1 MRDSD
6 LMLAIC
12 FVTVLIVA
20 LTCFMLYVL
29 LLQRNKSNKFITER
43 ELMKANFNEQ
53 LLRSR
58 LEMQEESFNA
68 ISMEIHDSVGQTLSL
83 LKVQLNIIEQ
93 KETLDRALLTEAK
106 TNASRA
112 MGDLRDIAKSLST
125 GHVQSLSITEMA
137 THELQRINATGII
150 EGTLLIQGEE
160 KPLQNEKKLILFR
173 MMQESC
179 QNIIKHSGATRLTIN
194 ILFNNENL
202 AIKIN
207 DNGKGFNREILAGPG
222 SGLGLQN
229 IMSRAIVIGG
239 LAEITSGVDEG
250 TTVGITVPYN

>member
-1 MRDSD
+1 MDNGD

-12 FVTVLIVA
+12 FVTALVVM
-20 LTCFMLYVL
+20 LTCFFLYVL
-29 LLQRNKSNKFITER
+29 FLQRNKSNKFITER

-93 KETLDRALLTEAK
+93 KEILDKVLLSEAK
-106 TNASRA
+106 KNAGKA
-112 MGDLRDIAKSLST
+112 MSDLRDIAKSLST
-125 GHVQSLSITEMA
+125 AHIHSLSLMEMA
-137 THELQRINATGII
+137 THELQRINAVGII
-150 EGTLLIQGEE
+150 EGTLLSLGEE
-160 KPLQNEKKLILFR
+160 KPVQNEKKLILFR

-179 QNIIKHSGATRLTIN
+179 QNIIKHSGATRLTIT

-229 IMSRAIVIGG
+229 IMSRALVIGG
-239 LAEITSGVDEG
+239 MAEIISGIDEG